1 MTKEEQIEKLTAVVQ
16 RVLTK
21 KNGNLTPSWTYELGA
36 TEIAKALY
44 DMGWRHRSTIVTQE
58 AACTAVE
65 YSFRGGAIMFAT
77 KIKSKMPKLDEG
89 EPGEYFSASDIDEML
104 TAELQK
110 EKIDPDIDTVVVR
123 YREQLERWA
132 IVEYSWQR
140 NAGQPLCVVQ
150 YYISGKDL
158 IRGEDTIYFANAPRG
173 YNFSKV
179 EMGFETKEAAE
190 ARLEELKALRKS
202 KGVSDQ

>member
-1 MTKEEQIEKLTAVVQ
+1 MTKGEQIEKLTAVVQ

-21 KNGNLTPSWTYELGA
+21 NVSKNNPSWVYDLGA
-36 TEIAKALY
+36 TEIAKTLY

-110 EKIDPDIDTVVVR
+110 EKINPDIKGVVVK
-123 YREQLERWA
+123 YHEPLERWA
-132 IVEYSWQR
+132 IVEYSYQR
-140 NAGQPLCVVQ
+140 SSGRPLCVVQ

-158 IRGEDTIYFANAPRG
+158 ISGKDTIYFVGAPRG

-202 KGVSDQ
+202 KGATEK